1 MAAMADDPGR
11 RRTRRLRAK
20 QREREGVEGAPG
32 HGEAGGA
39 LGLAGG
45 GRGRPESEKKHE
57 VRREESATLRSI
69 YRVLTRFLAGG

>member
-45 GRGRPESEKKHE
+45 GRGRPESKNS
-57 VRREESATLRSI
+57 VAGVEEETANLP
-69 YRVLTRFLAGG
+69 VK